1 MAYRERFS
9 LSGRVAVVTG
19 GARGIG
25 RAIAEAF
32 IESGAAVAL
41 ADIELAAA
49 ERAAAMLRDGGARV
63 AAVALDVRDP
73 EAARRAARQV
83 EAELGAV
90 DILVNNAGI
99 ARNSAAEE
107 TSDDEWREVLDV
119 NLNGVYWCCRE
130 FGRAMLARGR
140 GSIVNIG
147 SMSGLVVNRPQPQA
161 AYNASKAA
169 VHMLTKSLAA
179 EWAGRGV
186 RVNAVA
192 PGYIATELTQRGLAN
207 RDWAAR
213 WLDMTPMARV
223 GEPAEVASL
232 VLFLASDAASYLTG
246 SVVSVDG
253 GYTSW

>member
-1 MAYRERFS
+1 MTNGRFS
-9 LSGRVAVVTG
+9 LARKIAVVTG

-25 RAIAEAF
+25 RAIGEAF
-32 IESGAAVAL
+32 LEAGATLVITDLDAGEGRRCADAL
-41 ADIELAAA
+41 TGGSR
-49 ERAAAMLRDGGARV
+49 RAAFEAM
-63 AAVALDVRDP
+63 DVRDP
-73 EAARRAARQV
+73 SAVRAAADNIANAFGR
-83 EAELGAV
+83 V

-99 ARNSAAEE
+99 ARNSPGEA
-107 TSDDEWREVLDV
+107 TSDDEWLEVLDI

-130 FGRAMLARGR
+130 FGRRMLHQKS

-179 EWAGRGV
+179 EWAPKGV

-192 PGYIATELTQRGLAN
+192 PGYIGTDLTKRGLSN
-207 RDWAAR
+207 KEWAAR
-213 WLDMTPMARV
+213 WIDMTPMGRI
-223 GEPAEVASL
+223 GEPREVASL
-232 VLFLASDAASYLTG
+232 VVFLASDAASYVTG

-253 GYTSW
+253 GYTAW